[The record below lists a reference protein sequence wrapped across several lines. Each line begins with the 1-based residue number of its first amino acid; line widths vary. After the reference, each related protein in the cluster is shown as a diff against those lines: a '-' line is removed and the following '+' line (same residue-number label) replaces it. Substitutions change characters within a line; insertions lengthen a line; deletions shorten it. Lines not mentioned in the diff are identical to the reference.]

1 MKYFSLDTVV
11 AAYKANKGITKNKF
25 WGLLAILS
33 SLDKVAKPA
42 VSYDFSTAMVS
53 EFLEQLF
60 FVDDDKRNYSSD
72 STWNIM
78 LSNQWVAKVSD
89 QMFSKTPNIYDIAVW
104 YFRLKPF
111 DDGITPKDIISLF
124 LTESNISLEDAKKL
138 FDFTAKELSFSDT
151 LYFESELFRRS
162 GLTGADKSVTFESDT
177 VKARPG
183 ELARAPFIQTLYA
196 GQSTL
201 ECLIITPFKF
211 SDYYQAKGILSESQ
225 VLSNQ
230 TIYYGSPGTGK
241 SFKVKKYLKDNNIPE
256 DYIFRTTFHPDSDYA
271 SFVGG
276 YKPVTEEGKIT
287 YKFVPQS
294 FTEAYVK
301 AKKCTEQVYLVIEE
315 INRGNC
321 AQIFG
326 DLFQL
331 LDRKNGVS
339 EYPIKGEADLIKYL
353 NEECGIPGDTLSLPA
368 NLNIIATMNTSDQ
381 SLFPMDSA
389 FKRRW
394 DWKYIPTTP
403 PTDEDKTFELK
414 VIKVGD
420 FEYSWKEFLKAVN
433 EKIYAATRSED
444 KQLGYW
450 FVKTGDDNKI
460 SISDFVSKVVFYL
473 WNDVFKDLGPKDC
486 NPFTIEVDGKK
497 SLMSFNSFFELGID
511 NNITESIGVLHTFL
525 KNFNL
530 TPDVDKEV
538 QKAQDASNSEG
549 PQA

>member
-1 MKYFSLDTVV
+1 M
-11 AAYKANKGITKNKF
+11 
-25 WGLLAILS
+25 
-33 SLDKVAKPA
+33 
-42 VSYDFSTAMVS
+42 
-53 EFLEQLF
+53 
-60 FVDDDKRNYSSD
+60 
-72 STWNIM
+72 
-78 LSNQWVAKVSD
+78 
-89 QMFSKTPNIYDIAVW
+89 
-104 YFRLKPF
+104 
-111 DDGITPKDIISLF
+111 
-124 LTESNISLEDAKKL
+124 
-138 FDFTAKELSFSDT
+138 
-151 LYFESELFRRS
+151 
-162 GLTGADKSVTFESDT
+162 
-177 VKARPG
+177 
-183 ELARAPFIQTLYA
+183 
-196 GQSTL
+196 
-201 ECLIITPFKF
+201 
-211 SDYYQAKGILSESQ
+211 
-225 VLSNQ
+225 
-230 TIYYGSPGTGK
+230 
-241 SFKVKKYLKDNNIPE
+241 
-256 DYIFRTTFHPDSDYA
+256 
-271 SFVGG
+271 
-276 YKPVTEEGKIT
+276 
-287 YKFVPQS
+287 
-294 FTEAYVK
+294 
-301 AKKCTEQVYLVIEE
+301 VIEE